1 MGDYEASILQKGLL
15 WLWSDWVMI
24 MRLYRHL
31 RRPLSPTHREK
42 VRVLS
47 KGDTASPAS
56 SHRYPEGGMTVPDKA
71 TGVSDSP

>member
-1 MGDYEASILQKGLL
+1 
-15 WLWSDWVMI
+15 MI